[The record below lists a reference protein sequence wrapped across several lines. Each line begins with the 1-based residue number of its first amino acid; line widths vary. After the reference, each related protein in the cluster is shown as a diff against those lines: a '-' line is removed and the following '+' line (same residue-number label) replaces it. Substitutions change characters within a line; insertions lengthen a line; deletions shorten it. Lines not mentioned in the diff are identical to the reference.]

1 MESSKT
7 VTSIFIVVTLV
18 AMVALAISVNQKSAL
33 ETEPVPTLLP
43 GLSENLGSM
52 ERITGF
58 PVSHIR
64 SVRLVRT
71 NKEELAVIRDTP
83 DSPEFQFE
91 IAPPESITP
100 YSTMLFANT
109 SFLDGLNR
117 KYGFSVISFSEETI
131 ISELTY
137 SSFDGLILKFIFF
150 RAEDATWLRMIALY
164 SDKLA
169 ARYRDASD
177 VTLLSGNEIL
187 DIARSLNGRVY
198 KLHDS

>member
-71 NKEELAVIRDTP
+71 NKEELAVTRDTP

-117 KYGFSVISFSEETI
+117 NYGFSVISFSEETI

-150 RAEDATWLRMIALY
+150 RAEDATWLRIIASY
-164 SDKLA
+164 SDNLA
-169 ARYRDASD
+169 ARYLDTSD
-177 VTLLSGNEIL
+177 ITLLSGNEVL

-198 KLHDS
+198 NLHDS